1 MQGKYIDAGG
11 CRTYYLDEG
20 KGPAIVLMHG
30 AGATSDAYGAWFR
43 TIPALARSFR
53 VIAFDQIGFGRSDMT
68 KDGRYLNRLERVD
81 HALAFLDALGI
92 DKAILL
98 GHSEGAFMAARM
110 AIVRPSLASKLV
122 LVTTGGTAP
131 RLGGDADRGWMEAS
145 SHAYDFRAL
154 TENEEAYIGG
164 NSRLGKLQD
173 AEYEAIVRDAYRRA
187 AARNQ
192 LEIFRNL
199 PEAETDFLKYV
210 ELQEKHIHPHVA
222 SLTMP
227 TLLVWATEDRT
238 VPVERGLALM
248 RLLPN
253 ADLHVLSRASH
264 MVMLDRTDDFNR
276 LLLAW
281 CGSKNDP
288 AP

>member
-1 MQGKYIDAGG
+1 MQGKFIDAGG

-20 KGPAIVLMHG
+20 KGPVIVLMHG

-53 VIAFDQIGFGRSDMT
+53 VVAFDQIGFGRTDMA
-68 KDGRYLNRLERVD
+68 KDGKYLNRLERVD

-110 AIVRPSLASKLV
+110 AIVRPSLARKLV

-131 RLGGDADRGWMEAS
+131 RLGGEADRGWMEAS

-154 TENEEAYIGG
+154 TENEESYVAG
-164 NSRLGKLQD
+164 NNRLGKLQD

-187 AARNQ
+187 AARDQ

-210 ELQEKHIHPHVA
+210 ELQEKHIHPHLA
-222 SLTMP
+222 SLTMK
-227 TLLVWATEDRT
+227 TLLIWATEDRT

-248 RLLPN
+248 RLIPN
-253 ADLHVLSRASH
+253 ADMHVLGGASH

-281 CGSKNDP
+281 CGEGE
-288 AP
+288 